1 MDKSARAALSK
12 SFTKKPASK
21 DARTLNS
28 LQLRGLL
35 NALGVTGLKMQS
47 RFVICAVLLVVLVVG
62 FTEAQRGRPSRRCG
76 RNEAFNQCG
85 SACPRVCG
93 RPPAQAC
100 TLQCVSGCFC
110 RRGYI
115 RTQGG
120 ECIPE
125 RQCTRR
131 G

>member
-1 MDKSARAALSK
+1 
-12 SFTKKPASK
+12 
-21 DARTLNS
+21 
-28 LQLRGLL
+28 
-35 NALGVTGLKMQS
+35 MQS
-47 RFVICAVLLVVLVVG
+47 RYVVFAMLVIVLLV
-62 FTEAQRGRPSRRCG
+62 TYAEAQRGSRGQRCG
-76 RNEAFNQCG
+76 PGEVFNQCG

-115 RTQGG
+115 RTQRGG
-120 ECIPE
+120 CIPE
-125 RQCTRR
+125 RQCHQR